1 MFLARKRGMNAKVV
15 DKNLEVNNVYSL
27 DYIYIPDNLKE
38 SSTLN
43 SSWTIFLRFISHMYR
58 T

>member
-15 DKNLEVNNVYSL
+15 DKNLVDLVVNNVYNL
-27 DYIYIPDNLKE
+27 DNIPDNLKE

-43 SSWTIFLRFISHMYR
+43 SS
-58 T
+58 